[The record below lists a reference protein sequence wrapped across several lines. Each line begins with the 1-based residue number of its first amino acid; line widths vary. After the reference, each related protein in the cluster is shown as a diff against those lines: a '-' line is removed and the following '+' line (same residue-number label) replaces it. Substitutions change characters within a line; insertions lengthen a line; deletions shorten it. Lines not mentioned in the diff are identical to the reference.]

1 MGWVHRDGWIAL
13 TQVLSQGDFLSRRT
27 LGKSGNILILTTG
40 EDATS
45 IYWVDTR
52 EAAKHCTMHRIVPPP
67 SPPQRIIRP
76 KMSIVQRLEN

>member
-1 MGWVHRDGWIAL
+1 MGWVHRDGWTAL
-13 TQVLSQGDFLSRRT
+13 TQVLGQDDFLPRGT

-40 EDATS
+40 EAATS

-67 SPPQRIIRP
+67 FPPQRIIQP